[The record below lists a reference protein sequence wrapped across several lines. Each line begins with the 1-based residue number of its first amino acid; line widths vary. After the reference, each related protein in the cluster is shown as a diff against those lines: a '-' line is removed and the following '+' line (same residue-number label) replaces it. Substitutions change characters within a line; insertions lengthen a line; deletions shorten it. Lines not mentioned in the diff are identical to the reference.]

1 MRTEHTTLKVMLA
14 STSPKTSEV
23 LAPILRSSRLQQVGQ
38 AESAIQ
44 VRKQLYEKAP
54 DIVIINTPLSDEL
67 GTQLAVELADRNLA
81 VLLLVKNELQD
92 QISYQMEPHGI
103 LTLAKPV
110 SGPALV
116 QALSF
121 LRPLRMKLLEMEHQ
135 RISLETKMKE
145 IRLVNRA
152 KWLLI
157 EHESMTEA
165 EANRWIEK
173 TAMDACRK
181 KAAIADDIIRRYGP

>member
-1 MRTEHTTLKVMLA
+1 M
-14 STSPKTSEV
+14 
-23 LAPILRSSRLQQVGQ
+23 GQ

-81 VLLLVKNELQD
+81 VLLLVKNDLQD

-103 LTLAKPV
+103 LTLSKPV
-110 SGPALV
+110 SGSALI

-121 LRPLRMKLLEMEHQ
+121 LRPFRMKLLEMEHQ

-157 EHESMTEA
+157 AHESMTEA

>member
-1 MRTEHTTLKVMLA
+1 MRTENTTLKVMLA

-81 VLLLVKNELQD
+81 VLLLVKNDLQD

-103 LTLAKPV
+103 LTLSKPV
-110 SGPALV
+110 SGSAL
-116 QALSF
+116 
-121 LRPLRMKLLEMEHQ
+121 
-135 RISLETKMKE
+135 
-145 IRLVNRA
+145 
-152 KWLLI
+152 
-157 EHESMTEA
+157 
-165 EANRWIEK
+165 
-173 TAMDACRK
+173 DRK
-181 KAAIADDIIRRYGP
+181 SVV

>member
-1 MRTEHTTLKVMLA
+1 
-14 STSPKTSEV
+14 
-23 LAPILRSSRLQQVGQ
+23 
-38 AESAIQ
+38 
-44 VRKQLYEKAP
+44 
-54 DIVIINTPLSDEL
+54 
-67 GTQLAVELADRNLA
+67 
-81 VLLLVKNELQD
+81 
-92 QISYQMEPHGI
+92 
-103 LTLAKPV
+103 
-110 SGPALV
+110 
-116 QALSF
+116 
-121 LRPLRMKLLEMEHQ
+121 MKLLEMEHQ

-157 EHESMTEA
+157 AHESMTEA

>member
-1 MRTEHTTLKVMLA
+1 MRTENTTLKVMLA

-81 VLLLVKNELQD
+81 VLLLVKNDLQD

-103 LTLAKPV
+103 LTLSKPV
-110 SGPALV
+110 SGSALI

-121 LRPLRMKLLEMEHQ
+121 LRPFRMKLLEM
-135 RISLETKMKE
+135 
-145 IRLVNRA
+145 
-152 KWLLI
+152 
-157 EHESMTEA
+157 
-165 EANRWIEK
+165 
-173 TAMDACRK
+173 
-181 KAAIADDIIRRYGP
+181 

>member
-1 MRTEHTTLKVMLA
+1 
-14 STSPKTSEV
+14 
-23 LAPILRSSRLQQVGQ
+23 
-38 AESAIQ
+38 
-44 VRKQLYEKAP
+44 
-54 DIVIINTPLSDEL
+54 
-67 GTQLAVELADRNLA
+67 
-81 VLLLVKNELQD
+81 
-92 QISYQMEPHGI
+92 
-103 LTLAKPV
+103 
-110 SGPALV
+110 
-116 QALSF
+116 
-121 LRPLRMKLLEMEHQ
+121 
-135 RISLETKMKE
+135 MKE